1 VSTQN
6 TSRFQIVG
14 VLGGMG
20 PDATVDFMSKVIA
33 LTPADEDQDH
43 IHMLV
48 DHNPK
53 VPNRQAAILGDGEDP
68 APTLIAMAQRLETA
82 GADFL
87 VIPCNTAYVFGASVA
102 AAVSIPLLSIIDVTV
117 DAIAARDTS
126 ISAVGVLATD
136 GCLQAGVY
144 QEALQGKSMRAVLPD
159 DDETASFM
167 TLVGKI
173 KAGNKS
179 EAVAAR
185 MRELCNALID
195 RGAQAV
201 IAGCT
206 EIPLVLDDTMLSV
219 PLISSTDVLAQET
232 VRLALSG
239 EDHVAG

>member
-1 VSTQN
+1 MHKHSK
-6 TSRFQIVG
+6 IAG

-20 PDATVDFMSKVIA
+20 PEATVDFMAKVIA
-33 LTPADEDQDH
+33 LTPAEKDQDH

-53 VPNRQAAILGDGEDP
+53 VPNRQAAILAAGEDP
-68 APTLIAMAQRLETA
+68 TPVLISMAQRLETA

-87 VIPCNTAYVFGASVA
+87 VIPCNTAYVFAGSVA
-102 AAVSIPLLSIIDVTV
+102 AAVNIPLLSIIDVTA
-117 DAIAARDTS
+117 DAIAARDAS

-144 QEALQGKSMRAVLPD
+144 QEALQGRSMRAVLPD
-159 DDETASFM
+159 DDEKASFM
-167 TLVGKI
+167 TLIGKI
-173 KAGNKS
+173 KAGSKS
-179 EAVAAR
+179 DAVAAR
-185 MRELCNALID
+185 MRELCNALVD
-195 RGAQAV
+195 RGAQVV

-232 VRLALSG
+232 VRVALGG
-239 EDHVAG
+239 EINAAG